1 MAISQAKVA
10 AGRDYKALKKQ
21 FKNIPKTL
29 EKETGIAKYTY
40 QHAIRT
46 YIWDSQGI
54 EVPGL
59 SKRDQKRLTDFIKAD
74 PELQA
79 FADQL
84 VNIQKGKPY
93 PKPDKDWTAG
103 KTGQQVILQQMLY
116 LVLTKLTEQ
125 STYKSGKKM

>member
-1 MAISQAKVA
+1 MAFYKTNLLDPYNRAEIAISQAKVA

-46 YIWDSQGI
+46 YIWNSQGL

-59 SKRDQKRLTDFIKAD
+59 SKRDQKRLTEYKK
-74 PELQA
+74 
-79 FADQL
+79 
-84 VNIQKGKPY
+84 VNHTQNQ
-93 PKPDKDWTAG
+93 T

-116 LVLTKLTEQ
+116 LVLIKLIEQ
-125 STYKSGKKM
+125 SIYKSGKKM